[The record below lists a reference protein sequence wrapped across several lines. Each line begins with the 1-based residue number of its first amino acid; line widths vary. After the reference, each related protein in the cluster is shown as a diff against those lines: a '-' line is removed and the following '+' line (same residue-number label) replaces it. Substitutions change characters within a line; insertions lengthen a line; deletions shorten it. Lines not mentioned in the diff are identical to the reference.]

1 MQGAR
6 SAEPGALLAW
16 PFLWAGRRGTVL
28 LAVGIFGGLA
38 VPPLAHALH
47 WFIAPNVVIIMTF
60 VLLRM
65 DLAGA
70 VRRLRQPVLLGAI
83 TAMQLLVCPLIAAAA
98 VWPLPLDA
106 GIKAGVVVFAT
117 GCGATS
123 GAAFARI
130 VGLDAELMLMGT
142 LTTTLLLP
150 LTAPPLALALGGVG
164 LHLAL
169 YGFALRLASV
179 ILVPLALALL
189 LRRMLGVER
198 LDRIGPA
205 VDGGVVWVLVIY
217 GLAVMDGM
225 TARLL
230 ADPLWV
236 AEAVAAAFI
245 AAYGLNL
252 LTTVVFVTA
261 GLREAA
267 SAGLMSSNRNMALYL
282 AVLPAAADP
291 RLALFFALCQFP
303 LYLSPFLLTPAYR
316 LLLRSG

>member
-1 MQGAR
+1 M
-6 SAEPGALLAW
+6 LAW
-16 PFLWAGRRGTVL
+16 PFLWAGQRGTIL
-28 LAVGIFGGLA
+28 LAVGIFGGLL

-47 WFIAPNVVIIMTF
+47 WFIAPNVIILMTL

-70 VRRLRQPVLLGAI
+70 VRRLRQPVLLSAI
-83 TAMQLLVCPLIAAAA
+83 TAMQLLVCPFIAAAA
-98 VWPLPLDA
+98 VWALPLDG
-106 GIKAGVVVFAT
+106 GIKAGVVLFAT

-123 GAAFARI
+123 GAAFARL

-169 YGFALRLASV
+169 SGFAFRLATV
-179 ILVPLALALL
+179 VLLPLVLALL
-189 LRRMLGVER
+189 LRRVLGAER

-205 VDGGVVWVLVIY
+205 VDGGVVWVLVLY

-252 LTTVVFVTA
+252 LTTVVFVAA

-282 AVLPAAADP
+282 AILPAAADP

-303 LYLSPFLLTPAYR
+303 LFLSPFLLRPAYR
-316 LLLRSG
+316 LLLRPG

>member
-1 MQGAR
+1 M
-6 SAEPGALLAW
+6 LAW
-16 PFLWAGRRGTVL
+16 PFLWAGQRGTIL
-28 LAVGIFGGLA
+28 LAVGIFGGLL

-47 WFIAPNVVIIMTF
+47 WFIAPNVIILMTL

-70 VRRLRQPVLLGAI
+70 VRRLRQPVLLSAI
-83 TAMQLLVCPLIAAAA
+83 TAMQLLVCPFIAAAA
-98 VWPLPLDA
+98 VWGLPLDS
-106 GIKAGVVVFAT
+106 GIKAGVVLFAT

-123 GAAFARI
+123 GAAFARL

-169 YGFALRLASV
+169 SGFAFRLATV
-179 ILVPLALALL
+179 VLLPLVLALL
-189 LRRMLGVER
+189 LRRVLGAER

-205 VDGGVVWVLVIY
+205 VDGGVVWVLVLY

-252 LTTVVFVTA
+252 LTTVVFVAA

-282 AVLPAAADP
+282 AILPAAADP

-303 LYLSPFLLTPAYR
+303 LFLSPFLLRPAYR
-316 LLLRSG
+316 LLLRPG